1 MKKEV
6 INPPGL
12 YKHPAFNRIVTVTGP
27 AKMVFIAGQTPS
39 DENYKCVAPGDYR
52 AQYMQVMNNLDLQLK
67 AAGASWDDVVVR
79 RIFVIDVDKY
89 LAETGDLPRFYK
101 PGTAAPNTLIG
112 VTRLSHPDFLIEMDL
127 IAMVEP

>member
-12 YKHPAFNRIVTVTGP
+12 YKHPAFNRVVTVTGP

-39 DENYKCVAPGDYR
+39 DENYKCVGPGDYR

-89 LAETGDLPRFYK
+89 LADTRDLPRFYK

>member
-1 MKKEV
+1 MKKEI

-39 DENYKCVAPGDYR
+39 DENYKCVAPGDYG

-89 LAETGDLPRFYK
+89 LAETRDLPRFYK

>member
-6 INPPGL
+6 INPPEL

-67 AAGASWDDVVVR
+67 AAGASWDEVVVR
-79 RIFVIDVDKY
+79 RIFAIDVDKY
-89 LAETGDLPRFYK
+89 LAETRDLPRFYK

-127 IAMVEP
+127 IAMTEP

>member
-1 MKKEV
+1 MKKEI

-89 LAETGDLPRFYK
+89 LAETRDLPRFYK